1 MEALKLG
8 DTDGGKIG
16 RSGNDV
22 PAGLRRDDVANHPR
36 PGGLGGPRLAAS
48 DSDAWILIDSLER
61 CALPAAIDLDRS
73 IDAARDWATFR
84 SKLCELRAR
93 RRQAVVER
101 LDAIA
106 ALIGTTGRASG
117 CSRETDPPAVKG
129 AAVLLALEQQLA
141 QGGLA
146 AMCVASPP
154 VRRLLAE
161 LSGILNP
168 HLNPHTIFLDL
179 RDGIRS
185 SCVPDAGAIRRRSHV
200 DGHRPMLVPIRS
212 ERSWR

>member
-48 DSDAWILIDSLER
+48 DSEAWILVDSLEP

-73 IDAARDWATFR
+73 IDAARNWPAFR
-84 SKLCELRAR
+84 SKLCEVRAR